1 MRYRTK
7 CFAILLFTTLFF
19 ISILIPTA
27 LAAGFEGKIK
37 LEGEE
42 NFSLT
47 ASQMRLFD
55 FENIAPGDVRT
66 GTLQIENTTDMK
78 MECRIASVM
87 SYSENKRLFNAM
99 KLRITSR
106 DDTVLYDGPYG
117 GRGSESLAAISVK
130 PQKTKTLNVEVSFPS
145 DMGNDYQAAE
155 MDSIWSFEARVFA
168 AKAPS
173 DNSNK
178 DNDNKGEQNK
188 GDTSGDADKNNSP
201 VVQNGDKGNGSGD
214 SGKGSGAGS
223 GAADKG
229 SDKHK
234 SGVKTGLDLT
244 LSDSGLIIGF
254 ILVGLC
260 FLAALVTSVR
270 ICAAKRKRKD
280 EGDIL
285 PGSNRPEA
293 SKERRGH

>member
-7 CFAILLFTTLFF
+7 CFTTLLFTTLFF

-27 LAAGFEGKIK
+27 LAADFEGKIK

-87 SYSENKRLFNAM
+87 SYSEGKRLFNAM

-106 DDTVLYDGPYG
+106 DGTVLYDGPYG

-155 MDSIWSFEARVFA
+155 MDSIWSFEARVFD

-178 DNDNKGEQNK
+178 DNDNKGEQIK

-201 VVQNGDKGNGSGD
+201 VVQKGDKGNGSGD

-223 GAADKG
+223 GAADRG

-234 SGVKTGLDLT
+234 SGVKTGLDMT
-244 LSDSGLIIGF
+244 LSDSGLIIGL

-260 FLAALVTSVR
+260 FLAAIVTSVR

-280 EGDIL
+280 ED
-285 PGSNRPEA
+285 R
-293 SKERRGH
+293 K

>member
-7 CFAILLFTTLFF
+7 CFTTLLFTTLFF

-27 LAAGFEGKIK
+27 LAADFEGKIK

-260 FLAALVTSVR
+260 FLAAIVTSVR

-280 EGDIL
+280 ED
-285 PGSNRPEA
+285 
-293 SKERRGH
+293 KK

>member
-27 LAAGFEGKIK
+27 LAADFEGKIK

-178 DNDNKGEQNK
+178 DNDNKGEHNK

>member
-7 CFAILLFTTLFF
+7 CFAALLFATLFF

-27 LAAGFEGKIK
+27 FAADFEGKIK

-66 GTLQIENTTDMK
+66 GTLQIENTTDIK

-87 SYSENKRLFNAM
+87 SYSEDKRLFNAM

-106 DDTVLYDGPYG
+106 DGTVLYDGPYG

-155 MDSIWSFEARVFA
+155 MDSIWSFEARVFD

-188 GDTSGDADKNNSP
+188 GDASGDVDKNNSP
-201 VVQNGDKGNGSGD
+201 VVQKGDKGNGSGD

-229 SDKHK
+229 SHKHK
-234 SGVKTGLDLT
+234 PGVKTGLDLT
-244 LSDSGLIIGF
+244 LSDSGLIIGL

-260 FLAALVTSVR
+260 FLAAIVTSVR

-280 EGDIL
+280 ED
-285 PGSNRPEA
+285 
-293 SKERRGH
+293 KK

>member
-7 CFAILLFTTLFF
+7 CFTTLLFTTLFF

-27 LAAGFEGKIK
+27 LAADFEGKIK

-55 FENIAPGDVRT
+55 FENIAPGDVCT

-78 MECRIASVM
+78 MECRIVSVM
-87 SYSENKRLFNAM
+87 SYSEDKRLFNAM

-106 DDTVLYDGPYG
+106 DGTVLYDGPYGGPYG

-130 PQKTKTLNVEVSFPS
+130 PQKAKTLNVEVSFPS

-178 DNDNKGEQNK
+178 DDDNKGEQNK
-188 GDTSGDADKNNSP
+188 GDASGNADKNNSP
-201 VVQNGDKGNGSGD
+201 GVQNGDKGNGSGD

-244 LSDSGLIIGF
+244 LSDSGLIIGL

-260 FLAALVTSVR
+260 FLAAIATSVR

-280 EGDIL
+280 ED
-285 PGSNRPEA
+285 
-293 SKERRGH
+293 KK

>member
-7 CFAILLFTTLFF
+7 CFTTLLFTTLFF

-27 LAAGFEGKIK
+27 LAADFEGKIK

-87 SYSENKRLFNAM
+87 SYSEDKRLFNAM

-106 DDTVLYDGPYG
+106 DGTVLYDGPYG

-130 PQKTKTLNVEVSFPS
+130 PQKAKTLNVEVFFPS

-155 MDSIWSFEARVFA
+155 MDSIWSFEARVFD

-178 DNDNKGEQNK
+178 DNDNKGELNK
-188 GDTSGDADKNNSP
+188 
-201 VVQNGDKGNGSGD
+201 GDKGNGSGD

-244 LSDSGLIIGF
+244 LSDSGLIIGL

-260 FLAALVTSVR
+260 FLAAIVTSVR

-280 EGDIL
+280 DD
-285 PGSNRPEA
+285 
-293 SKERRGH
+293 KK